1 MNIQQAKEIP
11 IIDYLKSLG
20 HNPQKIMGKNHW
32 FLSPLRNE
40 KTPSFK
46 VDTHSNLFY
55 DFGIGYGG
63 TIIDFGIKYHSITVS
78 DFLKKLN
85 DNFSFWQ
92 QKIVNNNRS
101 EIVKLDGPTDIG
113 SYEPKILETYKTK
126 DIGNNKAITDYIN
139 SRKISDQTAQKFLCE
154 IYYQISGKNYFGVGF
169 KNDSDGY
176 EIRNKYFKGCI
187 GKKDITHFKNGCKTV
202 NIFEGVFDFLSWM
215 QMENSC
221 QDSTDFIVLNSLAL
235 LPRTEPLLHEY
246 KNTHFYFDNDDAGI
260 NAGIHLKEILP
271 KAVDHRMEYIFHKD
285 LNEFFTESYCK
296 DMAKLDRTLHSKPCF
311 RYTQTVL
318 PLAGSFH
325 FVHKTN
331 TNGQKKTYT

>member
-1 MNIQQAKEIP
+1 MNIQQAKEIS
-11 IIDYLKSLG
+11 IIDYLNSLG
-20 HNPQKIMGKNHW
+20 HNPQKIMGKNYW

-46 VDTHSNLFY
+46 VDSHTNLFY

-63 TIIDFGIKYHSITVS
+63 TIIDFGIKYFNITVP

-92 QKIVNNNRS
+92 QKIVNNNRC
-101 EIVKLDGPTDIG
+101 EIVKMDRPKDIG
-113 SYEPKILETYKTK
+113 SYELKNLDVYEPKNLETYKTK
-126 DIGNNKAITDYIN
+126 NIGNNQAITDYII

-169 KNDSDGY
+169 KNNSNGY

-187 GKKDITHFKNGCKTV
+187 GKKDITLFKNGCKTV
-202 NIFEGVFDFLSWM
+202 KLFEGFFDFLSWV

-235 LPRTEPLLHEY
+235 LSGTEPFLHQYEAI
-246 KNTHFYFDNDDAGI
+246 HFYFDNDEAGI
-260 NAGIHLKEILP
+260 NAGIHLKEAIP
-271 KAVDHRMEYIFHKD
+271 KAIDHRMEYIFYKD
-285 LNEFFTESYCK
+285 LNEFLTESYCK
-296 DMAKLDRTLHSKPCF
+296 DMAKLNRTLHSKPCF
-311 RYTQTVL
+311 RY
-318 PLAGSFH
+318 A
-325 FVHKTN
+325 
-331 TNGQKKTYT
+331 